1 MEISLI
7 DRKMKLFTAGGG
19 GLLFQLVCRRNK
31 LNTLAYIKVIYF
43 G

>member
-7 DRKMKLFTAGGG
+7 DRKMKLFG